1 MVLLKKKIFHLT
13 ILFISV
19 WDCFNS
25 WWFLISV
32 MPRQGVFADTRC
44 SVNLKSSVL
53 WLTELWTEDIMQ
65 ANTELHVVL

>member
-1 MVLLKKKIFHLT
+1 
-13 ILFISV
+13 
-19 WDCFNS
+19 
-25 WWFLISV
+25 

-65 ANTELHVVL
+65 ANTDLHVVL